1 MDFLPPHSIWAL
13 PLLLLLLISWALLRL
28 RLSQRSRR
36 SQVQRGHHPA
46 VQALDT
52 VIDWPPQAVRV
63 LTVSERQA
71 YELLRRALPGYL
83 VLAQVPLSRFISVPR
98 RHSYIDWVQRV
109 GLLSADLL
117 LCDAGSRVLV
127 AIDIRSPGETPR
139 AQRRHRRMQR
149 VLQAADVHV
158 LTWYEGELPT
168 LVDARQQLTPLVGGA
183 ATSGERATSRLMPLQ
198 PGQTLAAALAAGDA
212 AATQWNA
219 EDADEPVPSAF
230 FEDAELAPGRR

>member
-1 MDFLPPHSIWAL
+1 MDFLPPQSTWAL
-13 PLLLLLLISWALLRL
+13 PALVLLLFSWALLRL
-28 RLSQRSRR
+28 RLRTGQRR
-36 SQVQRGHHPA
+36 SHTPA
-46 VQALDT
+46 TEALDT
-52 VIDWPPQAVRV
+52 VADWPPQAVRV

-98 RHSYIDWVQRV
+98 RHAYIDWVQRV

-127 AIDIRSPGETPR
+127 VIDIRTPGETPR

-149 VLQAADVHV
+149 VLQAAGVHV

-168 LVDARQQLTPLVGGA
+168 LVDVRTQLTPLVGGA
-183 ATSGERATSRLMPLQ
+183 VPGGHGTPSRPMPLQ
-198 PGQTLAAALAAGDA
+198 PVQTLAAALAAGDA
-212 AATQWNA
+212 AATQWAGDETN
-219 EDADEPVPSAF
+219 EPVPSAF
-230 FEDAELAPGRR
+230 FEDAELAPEPR

>member
-1 MDFLPPHSIWAL
+1 MDFLTLPSTWAL
-13 PLLLLLLISWALLRL
+13 PALILLLLSWVTLRL
-28 RLSQRSRR
+28 RARQRH
-36 SQVQRGHHPA
+36 QRHA
-46 VQALDT
+46 ATEALDT
-52 VIDWPPQAVRV
+52 VAAWPPQAVRV

-71 YELLRRALPGYL
+71 YELLRRALPGFL

-127 AIDIRSPGETPR
+127 VIDIRTPAETPR

-149 VLQAADVHV
+149 VLQAAGVQV

-168 LVDARQQLTPLVGGA
+168 LPEARMLLTPLLGGA
-183 ATSGERATSRLMPLQ
+183 GAGALESGSQPMPLATPQ
-198 PGQTLAAALAAGDA
+198 RPPTPQALAAALAAGDA
-212 AATQWNA
+212 AAGQWA
-219 EDADEPVPSAF
+219 ADESNEPVPSAF
-230 FEDAELAPGRR
+230 FEDAELAPGPR

>member
-1 MDFLPPHSIWAL
+1 MDFLPPQSAWAL
-13 PLLLLLLISWALLRL
+13 PSLFLLLLSWATLRL
-28 RLSQRSRR
+28 RLRLRSR
-36 SQVQRGHHPA
+36 QQRGHHPA
-46 VQALDT
+46 TEALDT
-52 VIDWPPQAVRV
+52 VVDWPPQAVRV

-98 RHSYIDWVQRV
+98 RHAYIEWVQRV

-117 LCDAGSRVLV
+117 LCDAGSRALV

-149 VLQAADVHV
+149 VLQAADIHV

-168 LVDARQQLTPLVGGA
+168 LVEVRLQLTPLL
-183 ATSGERATSRLMPLQ
+183 SGQPATSRPMPLQ
-198 PGQTLAAALAAGDA
+198 PVQTLAAALAAGDA
-212 AATQWNA
+212 AATQQTA
-219 EDADEPVPSAF
+219 DDANEPVPSAF